1 MTNFLVFLSTTV
13 QENQMYVSPY
23 RLLSRDPWKMFV
35 IMSCFLIHILLFIV
49 ISLSYSFYGY
59 PKLMDEKVTKNK
71 YHGTNTGCA
80 VQEMGDINE
89 NDKVTPL
96 TSDFVE
102 DSNVVNRISPKIIT
116 STI

>member
-35 IMSCFLIHILLFIV
+35 IMSCFLIYILLFIF

-59 PKLMDEKVTKNK
+59 PKLMFDDEKVTKNN
-71 YHGTNTGCA
+71 YHGTNIGCA
-80 VQEMGDINE
+80 VQEINE
-89 NDKVTPL
+89 NDNVTPL

>member
-35 IMSCFLIHILLFIV
+35 IMSCFLIYILLFIV

-59 PKLMDEKVTKNK
+59 PKLMFDDEKVTK
-71 YHGTNTGCA
+71 YHGTSIGCA

-89 NDKVTPL
+89 NDNVTPL
-96 TSDFVE
+96 TSEFVE
-102 DSNVVNRISPKIIT
+102 DSNVVNRISPKIT